1 MRGCKFPFP
10 VLFLDLQ
17 YFEYDILQK
26 IIVFLKPPTG
36 VHLIGVIQSKCGG
49 LTVL

>member
-1 MRGCKFPFP
+1 MWCCKFPSP

-17 YFEYDILQK
+17 YFEYDILQN

-36 VHLIGVIQSKCGG
+36 VHLI
-49 LTVL
+49 